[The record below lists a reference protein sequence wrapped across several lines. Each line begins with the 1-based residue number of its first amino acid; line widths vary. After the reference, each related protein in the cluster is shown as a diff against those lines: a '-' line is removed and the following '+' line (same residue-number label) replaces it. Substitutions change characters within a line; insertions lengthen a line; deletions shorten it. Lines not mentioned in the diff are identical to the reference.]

1 MTVKMTMD
9 YYRPTKKHAAE
20 RVKKQMR
27 GTVLEGRT
35 AIGETVN
42 AAPAALPA
50 PDAVAVVPVP
60 HKPGDA
66 VRALALARAMLAPDQ
81 VATVAAV
88 IQTAAVDANA
98 EPERALAL
106 MLAALPTDTQKRIAA
121 VIRVAGV

>member
-1 MTVKMTMD
+1 
-9 YYRPTKKHAAE
+9 
-20 RVKKQMR
+20 
-27 GTVLEGRT
+27 
-35 AIGETVN
+35 
-42 AAPAALPA
+42 
-50 PDAVAVVPVP
+50 
-60 HKPGDA
+60 
-66 VRALALARAMLAPDQ
+66 MLAPDQ